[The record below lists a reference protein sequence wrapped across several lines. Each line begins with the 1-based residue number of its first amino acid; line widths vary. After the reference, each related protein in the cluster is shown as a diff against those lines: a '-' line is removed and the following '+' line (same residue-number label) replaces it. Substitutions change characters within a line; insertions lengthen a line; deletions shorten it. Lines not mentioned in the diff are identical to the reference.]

1 MHIVKHAAYLGQYR
15 IAVTFEDEVVKIVDM
30 KGHLDGEVFEPLKA
44 VELFRRFTVNPDTD
58 TLEWP
63 NGADVSPD
71 WLYETGVD
79 ASTVAMSVRA
89 EALR

>member
-15 IAVTFEDEVVKIVDM
+15 IAVTFEDDAVKIADL
-30 KGHLDGEVFEPLKA
+30 KPHLAGEIFEPLKVVA
-44 VELFRRFTVNPDTD
+44 FFAKFVVNPDTD

-71 WLYETGVD
+71 WLYEVGEH
-79 ASTVAMSVRA
+79 SCPA
-89 EALR
+89 ERPKGTILA